1 MSRICA
7 TAQDPALDSLS
18 SSRPM
23 AAKNSA
29 TFWCHFAEAAITTQE
44 DGVVVAHDDTGNELV
59 VGVFAE
65 GR

>member
-7 TAQDPALDSLS
+7 TAQEPAMDSLS

-44 DGVVVAHDDTGNELV
+44 DGVAVAHDTGNELV